1 MIVGIKTL
9 HNVQLFSEVEKH
21 VLEKYEK
28 ICSWEHYSP
37 NTSIIEQTDET
48 QDVYFIVEG
57 QVRVANSSSSGKEVT
72 LEILN
77 VGQCFGELAAID
89 HSPRSSTVTSIEPTY
104 VAIMSS
110 NEFIK
115 AIEENP
121 TIALKLIRM
130 MTSVIRTSSERIV
143 NLVTLGANDRVLAE
157 LLHELKFSKV
167 TNNKAIIERLP
178 LHQDIANKAGT
189 TRETVARVFS
199 NLAKKGLILRN
210 KRTLMITDVKALKSL
225 CNKDTEYQ

>member
-1 MIVGIKTL
+1 MIEDVKTL
-9 HNVQLFSEVEKH
+9 HNIELFSELEKH

-28 ICSWEHYSP
+28 ICRWKHYNP

-48 QDVYFIVEG
+48 QDVYFIAKG
-57 QVRVANSSSSGKEVT
+57 QVRVANVSTSGKEVT
-72 LEILN
+72 LETLN

-89 HSPRSSTVTSIEPTY
+89 CSPRSSTVTSIVPTY
-104 VAIMSS
+104 VAVMTS

-157 LLHELKFSKV
+157 LLYELKITKV
-167 TNNKAIIERLP
+167 TNNTAVIERLP
-178 LHQDIANKAGT
+178 LHQDIANKAST

-199 NLAKKGLILRN
+199 NLAKKGIILRN
-210 KRTLMITDVKALKSL
+210 KRKLMITDVKALKRLYS
-225 CNKDTEYQ
+225 KDTEYQ

>member
-1 MIVGIKTL
+1 MIENTKTL
-9 HNVQLFSEVEKH
+9 HNVELFSELEKF

-28 ICSWEHYSP
+28 ICRWKHYGP
-37 NTSIIEQTDET
+37 NTSIIEQTDKT
-48 QDVYFIVEG
+48 QDVYFIIEG
-57 QVRVANSSSSGKEVT
+57 QVRVANLSSSGREVT

-89 HSPRSSTVTSIEPTY
+89 NSPRSSTVTSIGPTY
-104 VAIMSS
+104 VAIMTS
-110 NEFIK
+110 NVFIK

-157 LLHELKFSKV
+157 LLHEIKISKV
-167 TNNKAIIERLP
+167 TNNTAVIERLP
-178 LHQDIANKAGT
+178 LHQDIANKAST

-210 KRTLMITDVKALKSL
+210 KRTLMITDLKALKRL
-225 CNKDTEYQ
+225 YNKDIEYQ